1 MTSKINARDAYRAGQ
16 MTLPPGYGLEYDAD
30 VLLLRR
36 NDGSTVATFSTRGVA
51 PSTVL
56 RAAEDDY
63 RVNSKHSA

>member
-16 MTLPPGYGLEYDAD
+16 MTLPPGYELEYDAD

-51 PSTVL
+51 PSMVL

-63 RVNSKHSA
+63 RVNSKQSA

>member
-1 MTSKINARDAYRAGQ
+1 MTTKINARDAYRAVQ

-36 NDGSTVATFSTRGVA
+36 NDGSTAAIFSARGVD
-51 PSTVL
+51 PSMVL

>member
-1 MTSKINARDAYRAGQ
+1 MTNKINARDAYQAGQ
-16 MTLPPGYGLEYDAD
+16 MTLPPGYELEYDAD

-51 PSTVL
+51 PSMVL